1 MQTNFIKDKY
11 KFKKFS
17 KEQRSSF
24 KYWYYHWKAFNL
36 TAYHLGHWRFKYLFH
51 DIEKPWLMLFWKDY
65 NRVQKWHR
73 THNNHHVEY
82 NGTWDPYAMIIDWEC
97 SRFTKKDAPMD
108 AWQTLQKM
116 MNVSKS
122 SGREY
127 TRKLYENLA
136 DALYDLKLISM
147 VDVIILH
154 DNILFDCIENPQ
166 LEYDV

>member
-1 MQTNFIKDKY
+1 MNTNFIEHKY

-36 TAYHLGHWRFKYLFH
+36 TAFHLGHWRFKYLFH

-82 NGTWDPYAMIIDWEC
+82 NGIWDPYAMIIDWEC
-97 SRFTKKDAPMD
+97 SRFTKIDAPMD
-108 AWQTLQKM
+108 AWQTLKQM
-116 MNVSKS
+116 LNESKDKKF
-122 SGREY
+122 RQ
-127 TRKLYENLA
+127 KLYVNIAYTL
-136 DALYDLKLISM
+136 LDLKLTSIFG
-147 VDVIILH
+147 VNILH
-154 DNILFDCIENPQ
+154 DNML
-166 LEYDV
+166 YDYIDTPNVEHN

>member
-1 MQTNFIKDKY
+1 MNTDFIEHKY

-51 DIEKPWLMLFWKDY
+51 DIEKPFLMLLWKDY
-65 NRVQKWHR
+65 RRVQKWHR

-82 NGTWDPYAMIIDWEC
+82 DGLWDTYAMIIDWEC

-116 MNVSKS
+116 MNVSKNK
-122 SGREY
+122 EY
-127 TRKLYENLA
+127 RRKLYENLA
-136 DALYDLKLISM
+136 GALYDLNLTSIM
-147 VDVIILH
+147 GV
-154 DNILFDCIENPQ
+154 NILFNYIENPNVG
-166 LEYDV
+166 YN

>member
-1 MQTNFIKDKY
+1 MNTNFIEHKY

-17 KEQRSSF
+17 KEERSSF

-65 NRVQKWHR
+65 KRVQKWHR

-82 NGTWDPYAMIIDWEC
+82 NGVWDPYAMIIDWEC

-108 AWQTLQKM
+108 AWKTLHKM
-116 MNVSKS
+116 LRESKS
-122 SGREY
+122 NKYR
-127 TRKLYENLA
+127 RKLYENLV
-136 DALYDLKLISM
+136 DALYDLKIISKR
-147 VDVIILH
+147 
-154 DNILFDCIENPQ
+154 

>member
-1 MQTNFIKDKY
+1 MNTDFIEHKY
-11 KFKKFS
+11 NFKKFS

-51 DIEKPWLMLFWKDY
+51 DIEKPFLMLLWKNY
-65 NRVQKWHR
+65 RRVQKWHR

-82 NGTWDPYAMIIDWEC
+82 NGVWDPYAMIIDWEC

-116 MNVSKS
+116 MNVSKNK
-122 SGREY
+122 EY
-127 TRKLYENLA
+127 RRKLYENLA
-136 DALYDLKLISM
+136 DALYDLNLTS
-147 VDVIILH
+147 IIGV
-154 DNILFDCIENPQ
+154 NILKKYIENPNV
-166 LEYDV
+166 EYNK